1 MEDSRN
7 PSKREAH
14 VIRVDE
20 GELKKHV
27 SEIVRERVRLAV

>member
-20 GELKKHV
+20 GELKKHGD
-27 SEIVRERVRLAV
+27 RYGNPMLNKHP